1 MTEELDLRG
10 LACPEPVLAT
20 KRFLDKKEHERVT
33 ALVDDE
39 VCVSNLERLA
49 RTMKASCSVEKHTD
63 YFSVLISIGNE
74 PAHQDETKSSDAGT
88 LKSAK
93 TGTVI
98 FISKDQ
104 LGQGDIEFSQTLLDV
119 FLQSYLEGGHSPQA
133 ILLANSGVKL
143 LAREARS
150 KKVLDDFRERGTEVL
165 ACGLCVEYYSLK
177 NDIDSKQIT
186 NMFAICEYL
195 NAAEKLIQF

>member
-1 MTEELDLRG
+1 MTEQLDLRG
-10 LACPEPVLAT
+10 QACPQPVLAT
-20 KRFLDKKEHERVT
+20 KRFLDKKENDSVE

-49 RTMKASCSVEKHTD
+49 RTLNASCSVQNHGNHFAVQISKNGETLTEHSNSAEKG
-63 YFSVLISIGNE
+63 VQE
-74 PAHQDETKSSDAGT
+74 KQKS
-88 LKSAK
+88 
-93 TGTVI
+93 GTVI

-119 FLQSYLEGGHSPQA
+119 FLQSYLEGGHCPQA

-143 LAREARS
+143 LAQNARS
-150 KKVLDDFRERGTEVL
+150 KKVLEDFRERGSEVL
-165 ACGLCVEYYSLK
+165 ACGLCVEYYGLK
-177 NDIDSKQIT
+177 AEIDAKQIT